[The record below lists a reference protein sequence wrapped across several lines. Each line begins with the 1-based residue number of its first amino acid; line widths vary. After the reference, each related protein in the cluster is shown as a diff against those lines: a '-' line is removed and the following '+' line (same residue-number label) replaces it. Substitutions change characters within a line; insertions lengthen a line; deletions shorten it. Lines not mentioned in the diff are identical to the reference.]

1 MHRLFA
7 AALAF
12 ALLAA
17 PVFSDPA
24 LAERRVALLVGNS
37 AYQNATALANP
48 SNDSQAMAGKLKA
61 AGFDVISAYNDLG
74 NLQFKRVI
82 RQFED
87 AASDADIVVVFY
99 AGHGIEI
106 RGVNYLIPVDA
117 TLASDRD
124 ADDEAITLDR
134 LLQSVEGARRLGVV
148 ILDACRDN
156 PFARTMK
163 RARTASLRAG
173 VTPGLAIVEPANR
186 NTLIAYAAKS
196 GTPAEDG
203 VGRHSPFTN
212 ALLNNL
218 FVAGLDVRLAFGRVR
233 DEVLKSTKNRQEPFV
248 SGSLGGAH
256 LSLVPP
262 PAQPAAAASAAAAT
276 DESGQK
282 NDYALVEKIGT
293 KRAWEIFLNQH
304 PTGFYAELAR
314 QHIAKLIEPGGAPAA
329 GRKVDEPVVAS
340 LTPSKPP
347 SPPAPSSEEQ
357 RAWDRI
363 KDSSNAAAFRDFI
376 RRYPSSVLS
385 NTAQTRLE
393 ALERAAQEREEKAR
407 AEREVK
413 AAEAER
419 QGVEREAALKRAEE
433 DRQAKAA
440 EAARQRAEREA
451 AAKKAEEERKAKA
464 AEAAKRAEEERL
476 ARLSDTERQ
485 KAEREA
491 AARKAEEERK
501 AKAAEAERQKAERE
515 AALRRA
521 EEERQ
526 AKLGAAA
533 RARQER
539 QEGACR
545 RETDLLAT
553 LKAAAGS
560 QAWAREDLKRLEQN
574 LTCERLRPQV
584 IVALGKE
591 AAGPDRKAPA
601 TAVEPSKP
609 LANTPDLVRSAQ
621 KELARIGCFTGTV
634 DGNFNPA
641 TQAAIKQYQ
650 TQRGRQASAAE
661 VNDDFVSELKDRRTR
676 VCPLVCPAGKV
687 AEGETCVAARKPTPV
702 ARQRD
707 KASDEDEDVRPRPRQ
722 KAKQTVDD
730 DEDDRPR
737 SRQRAKQQ
745 EAKPEPAA
753 SRPQPRVRQEAA
765 RPAPAP
771 APRYSGGGG
780 GGGGRP
786 MIGVGF

>member
-1 MHRLFA
+1 MNRLFA

-48 SNDSQAMAGKLKA
+48 SNDSEAVAGKLKD
-61 AGFDVISAYNDLG
+61 AGFDVISAYRDLG
-74 NLQFKRVI
+74 NLRFKRVI

-134 LLQSVEGARRLGVV
+134 LLQSVEGAKRLGVV

-163 RARTASLRAG
+163 RARTAALRAG
-173 VTPGLAIVEPANR
+173 VTPGLAIVEPASR

-203 VGRHSPFTN
+203 VGQHSPFTN

-218 FVAGLDVRLAFGRVR
+218 FVPGLDVRLAFGRVR

-248 SGSLGGAH
+248 SGSLGGTH
-256 LSLVPP
+256 LSLVPAP
-262 PAQPAAAASAAAAT
+262 VQPAVATVAAAP

-282 NDYALVEKIGT
+282 NDYALVERIGT
-293 KRAWEIFLNQH
+293 KRAWEVFLNQH
-304 PTGFYAELAR
+304 PSGFYAELAR
-314 QHIAKLIEPGGAPAA
+314 QHISKLIEPGAPPAA

-340 LTPSKPP
+340 LTPSRPP
-347 SPPAPSSEEQ
+347 SPPGPSSEEQ

-407 AEREVK
+407 AEREAK

-419 QGVEREAALKRAEE
+419 QRVEREAALKRAEE
-433 DRQAKAA
+433 
-440 EAARQRAEREA
+440 
-451 AAKKAEEERKAKA
+451 
-464 AEAAKRAEEERL
+464 
-476 ARLSDTERQ
+476 
-485 KAEREA
+485 
-491 AARKAEEERK
+491 
-501 AKAAEAERQKAERE
+501 
-515 AALRRA
+515 
-521 EEERQ
+521 ERQ
-526 AKLGAAA
+526 AKLGMAA
-533 RARQER
+533 RATQER

-584 IVALGKE
+584 VAALGKG
-591 AAGPDRKAPA
+591 AADPDRKTPA
-601 TAVEPSKP
+601 AVEPSKP
-609 LANTPDLVRSAQ
+609 AAHTPDLVRSAQ

-661 VNDDFVSELKDRRTR
+661 VTDDFIAELKDRRTR
-676 VCPLVCPAGKV
+676 VCPLVCPTGKV
-687 AEGETCVAARKPTPV
+687 AEGDTCVAARKSAPV

-707 KASDEDEDVRPRPRQ
+707 KADD
-722 KAKQTVDD
+722 DD

-737 SRQRAKQQ
+737 RRQKARQQ
-745 EAKPEPAA
+745 EVKPQPAA

-780 GGGGRP
+780 GGGGGRP